1 MRRQGTLKAK
11 LIGRRWKVGL
21 DWLLEFEAAPDN
33 QCPKN
38 NSDSD
43 HTSLESGQTARVGAP
58 AGSILRLDK
67 HDVHLS
73 AQKIFKRPSFGS
85 RNMSQKKETVREA
98 KSEHVLFE
106 AILIRYWENHAQHL
120 PSAEQAKYALAM
132 WSDHFSEA
140 AVSELTPQR
149 QKSFVEA
156 LRAKGLRPS
165 YISRVLSVGRAA
177 IRFAWKQGELLTV
190 PFIIDVHRD

>member
-1 MRRQGTLKAK
+1 MSCVKSAAVSWPTTL
-11 LIGRRWKVGL
+11 
-21 DWLLEFEAAPDN
+21 EAT
-33 QCPKN
+33 Q
-38 NSDSD
+38 
-43 HTSLESGQTARVGAP
+43 L
-58 AGSILRLDK
+58 
-67 HDVHLS
+67 
-73 AQKIFKRPSFGS
+73 PSHP
-85 RNMSQKKETVREA
+85 EA
-98 KSEHVLFE
+98 KRRT
-106 AILIRYWENHAQHL
+106 ILIRYWENHAQHL